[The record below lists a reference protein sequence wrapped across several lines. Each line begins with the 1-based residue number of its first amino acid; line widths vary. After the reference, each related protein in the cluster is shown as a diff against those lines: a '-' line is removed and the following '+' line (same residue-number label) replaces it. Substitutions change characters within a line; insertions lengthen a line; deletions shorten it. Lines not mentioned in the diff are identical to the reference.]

1 MIATRA
7 ARHVADARVRRR
19 PAPAWGRVRDALH
32 VAALYLGGCGE
43 TVLIACAIAA
53 HAPAANRRVP
63 RSGWTRALGE
73 LALVRDSGIHRASSL

>member
-7 ARHVADARVRRR
+7 ARDVADARLRRR
-19 PAPAWGRVRDALH
+19 HGSSWGRVRDALH

-43 TVLIACAIAA
+43 TVLMACAIAA
-53 HAPAANRRVP
+53 RAPAAADRRVP

-73 LALVRDSGIHRASSL
+73 LALVRDSRRASSL